1 MDIRKLVLFWTAD
14 ISRNRTSSTWI
25 NVDIALL
32 SWQNILVPDSLIT
45 FLRDRLEEEK
55 RMKAISPGS
64 VSKTADGEIIL
75 IKPDLEEVDGWE
87 RILKIAVNFKQCS
100 VTDQEVLE
108 FPFLEG
114 CDMDRLRSVFK
125 LSRSQID
132 AMILA
137 KREKAVYVCDDL
149 FLRKIGSA
157 CGITCNNSLFL
168 LKALY
173 QKNPVQAAKVLKK
186 ISKSDYNAVGE
197 RLIIDV

>member
-125 LSRSQID
+125 LSRNQID

-186 ISKSDYNAVGE
+186 ISKSDYNAVG
-197 RLIIDV
+197 